1 MKYGGA
7 QEPLRRE
14 AEDGTGGA
22 GGRGSAGAPSARAEA
37 RARALDG
44 GRALPEPARG
54 GGGRGGGARVPVRG
68 RARGPRGP
76 HLRVGL
82 QLLGSAGRAHLR
94 AAQLRAPAPR
104 RLAAAPQDPARA
116 LPLGPGPKDFISCLW
131 LWVHFAVL

>member
-22 GGRGSAGAPSARAEA
+22 GGWGSAGAPSARAEA
-37 RARALDG
+37 GARALDG
-44 GRALPEPARG
+44 GRALPEPVRG
-54 GGGRGGGARVPVRG
+54 GRARVPVRG
-68 RARGPRGP
+68 RARPRGP
-76 HLRVGL
+76 HLRVRL